1 MVAGLFMAL
10 IGSLFSIIVVSFHF
24 VQYIHSCSPHQF
36 HVRIPYNHFFYKI
49 LNILMMILHKTL
61 VKKLL
66 LKEKEFCLTLLN
78 KDSGGQHDVKDH

>member
-1 MVAGLFMAL
+1 
-10 IGSLFSIIVVSFHF
+10 
-24 VQYIHSCSPHQF
+24 
-36 HVRIPYNHFFYKI
+36 
-49 LNILMMILHKTL
+49 MILHKTL